1 MEHTILLKFLY
12 INLLVR
18 DAGKETQKYQIIYIN
33 SLANII
39 KHLLNSWQS
48 FRKLIYNIKASINKI
63 LSRNLCSVRDGDMG
77 GGPSHIYKK
86 KFHIMPWT

>member
-77 GGPSHIYKK
+77 GGTQPYI
-86 KFHIMPWT
+86 

>member
-1 MEHTILLKFLY
+1 MYFYLAMEHTILLKFVY

-18 DAGKETQKYQIIYIN
+18 GAGKESQKYQIIYIN

-48 FRKLIYNIKASINKI
+48 FRNLMCNIKASINKI
-63 LSRNLCSVRDGDMG
+63 LSRNLCSARDGDMG
-77 GGPSHIYKK
+77 GTQTY
-86 KFHIMPWT
+86 T